1 MKPIFVYA
9 FFISAI
15 GIALIII
22 LMSLI
27 IDPWWVGTG
36 YAIGLIAVFAG
47 IIALGLRQHR
57 VRHVLQ
63 PLYPEVSTVSAT
75 DDFRISLHQARQ
87 RWRKEEKQLG
97 FLALGMLPVIN
108 ALFFLRF
115 AHTGDLVTV
124 LAALNGGFF
133 LMVILI
139 APFLRNT
146 KRKARLLVD
155 GLSQRELVVDSKGI
169 SIPIEIVTEPALH
182 IAVDAGH
189 TEVRLAWS
197 EITDWEVS
205 DGMGGAPAQHSIS
218 LSPGN
223 RYAGFS
229 DRFGV
234 IRVEEITQCE
244 KYFIGRLQ
252 SHLQCPIR
260 WAAAEPSWISSSKN
274 ASG

>member
-97 FLALGMLPVIN
+97 FLAL
-108 ALFFLRF
+108 
-115 AHTGDLVTV
+115 
-124 LAALNGGFF
+124 
-133 LMVILI
+133 
-139 APFLRNT
+139 
-146 KRKARLLVD
+146 
-155 GLSQRELVVDSKGI
+155 
-169 SIPIEIVTEPALH
+169 
-182 IAVDAGH
+182 
-189 TEVRLAWS
+189 
-197 EITDWEVS
+197 
-205 DGMGGAPAQHSIS
+205 
-218 LSPGN
+218 
-223 RYAGFS
+223 
-229 DRFGV
+229 
-234 IRVEEITQCE
+234 
-244 KYFIGRLQ
+244 
-252 SHLQCPIR
+252 
-260 WAAAEPSWISSSKN
+260 
-274 ASG
+274 